1 MTDQDKPTPAAIDGF
16 DNTVYVTNDDDYF
29 SLLPTSRT
37 LILQNPAT
45 TDHTFHSVTI
55 SPEDEVRAPRLSL
68 DIDISNCKF
77 DAPSNTFFAY
87 EPEPIT
93 ESHSTPIEVS
103 IHRDGV
109 KLVTASQKPYTEVSI
124 RPGSSILVT
133 ASQKPFTDHSDEYH
147 QKYMFEKDSSVF
159 CVRLYLTEKL
169 RDYWF
174 AMHRAARS

>member
-1 MTDQDKPTPAAIDGF
+1 MTDQDKPIPAAIDGF
-16 DNTVYVTNDDDYF
+16 DNTVYVANDDDYF

-68 DIDISNCKF
+68 DIDVSKCKF

-103 IHRDGV
+103 IHRGGL
-109 KLVTASQKPYTEVSI
+109 KLVTASQKS
-124 RPGSSILVT
+124 
-133 ASQKPFTDHSDEYH
+133 FTDHSDEYH